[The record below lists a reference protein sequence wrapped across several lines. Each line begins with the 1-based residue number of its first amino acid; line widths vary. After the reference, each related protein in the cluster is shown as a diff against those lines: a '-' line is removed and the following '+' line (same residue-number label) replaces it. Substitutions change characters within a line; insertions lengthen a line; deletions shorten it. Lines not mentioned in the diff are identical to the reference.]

1 MPSARRAPQIA
12 VLALCGVLGASSLA
26 GCETTQEKA
35 AAQRAQSERILE
47 ARAKRQ
53 ARKHHGPKSQ
63 NAHADGTNSQA
74 TRDRSARRHVK
85 DDKTAHGQE
94 GKG

>member
-1 MPSARRAPQIA
+1 MPSAKRVPQLA
-12 VLALCGVLGASSLA
+12 VLALCGALGASSLA

-53 ARKHHGPKSQ
+53 AGRKHH
-63 NAHADGTNSQA
+63 NHHADGT
-74 TRDRSARRHVK
+74 
-85 DDKTAHGQE
+85 KTAPSKRKSSRRQE
-94 GKG
+94 NEKGKTTG